1 MKLSF
6 NGHQP
11 VRACVLCKPG
21 IEDYL
26 LMRQLPHLE
35 GPTCCRTDVIMM
47 VDVTTSELI
56 PACNLSIEDGTRILT
71 LPPS

>member
-26 LMRQLPHLE
+26 LMRQLLHLE
-35 GPTCCRTDVIMM
+35 GPTCYRTDVIMM